1 MIEII
6 IKRNGEEEPFAMQK
20 LMGWGEWAASTLN
33 GRVDWQSVVR
43 AVLGRVKG
51 PKVKSIDL
59 QSAFIDECLSRNTWS
74 YYLMAGR
81 LYAAD
86 QHKNLYGSEGIPT
99 IAQLHLQMQND
110 KMLRQLDYSP
120 LEYAELE
127 ELIDHSYDYTYPH
140 FSLKYMH
147 EKYAFQNR
155 VTGKVYETPQFV
167 YMRMAM
173 VIYEK
178 EPRAIRLQ
186 QIREIFDH
194 FRNKELSA
202 PTPNYV
208 YLGAPR
214 MGLASCCLFSTA
226 DDGESLATGDY
237 IANIMTQ
244 AGAGIGSNIITRS
257 VGEPVRGGSI
267 KHGGKLGYYRANA
280 FSTTANK
287 QGSRGGAGNVNYP
300 IFDPEAPVISQLRNP
315 RAIASMRIRELH
327 YTVQSNPYLDYLAS
341 QNKPI
346 MAFTCNTAPD
356 LFEAFYSSDLQ
367 RFVELYNKYE
377 NDPSF
382 KKKYLDAR
390 ALVYTMA
397 KEAYE
402 TGTAYFNDMYEI
414 NHHTPFKEPIYNTNL
429 CVAPETKILTDNGYV
444 EIQSVAGS
452 VQNIW
457 NGREWSEVEVLKTG
471 EDQELLMVITDSG
484 QTLEC
489 TPYHKFFV
497 VDGYGTEA
505 CETRAHNLKPG
516 DKLIKFDMPVI
527 EGADLLANAYINGFY
542 TGDGCET
549 PEGQRVYLYGNK
561 RLLADRFVGGTDWRI
576 QNDHN
581 RMYKHYNTLEC
592 KFFVPDNR
600 YTVQSRLDWLSGLAD
615 ADGCI
620 YRNGDNQQLIVTSVN
635 YAFLQEVQY
644 MLNTL
649 GVVAKIKPEN
659 AGGARQ
665 LPLND
670 GTGKYG
676 EFECQAT
683 WRLIIASNDLQ
694 HLLSLGITFG
704 RLKVLF
710 HQPQRD
716 AKQFIKIAGVVNTGR
731 RDDTYCF
738 TEHKRHM
745 GIFNGILT
753 GQCVEIAEP
762 TKPYMNAADLYLEED
777 HGRGEVA
784 LCSLFAVNVNKADT
798 TKKVESVCYHG
809 LRMVDFCIHNS
820 DYKLPHIGFTAKQRM
835 NAAGGI
841 MGLASHMAKN
851 RLTYTSAAGLQEI
864 HFIYER
870 HMYCMIKASLR
881 IAKERGNAP
890 WINKTKWPEG
900 WLPIDTY
907 NRNVDKLGDFDCLFP
922 WEKLRQEIIQQG
934 GIAHSCLVGHMPG
947 ESSSKA
953 LGETN
958 SGYAVRKKA
967 IKKTDGQTVIYWAA
981 PESDNPDYFYELAYD
996 IPVRRQAECYA
1007 VQQKWT
1013 DQAISADFYRRI
1025 NPEEKLSSTQ
1035 ILEDEYFYPKSLGMK
1050 SRYYQNSEITDG
1062 IDLEGA
1068 EAVEIMGSSNC
1079 PSGACS
1085 V

>member
-86 QHKNLYGSEGIPT
+86 QHKNLYGSEGMPT

-178 EPRAIRLQ
+178 EPRAIRMQ

-429 CVAPETKILTDNGYV
+429 CV
-444 EIQSVAGS
+444 
-452 VQNIW
+452 
-457 NGREWSEVEVLKTG
+457 EV
-471 EDQELLMVITDSG
+471 
-484 QTLEC
+484 C
-489 TPYHKFFV
+489 
-497 VDGYGTEA
+497 
-505 CETRAHNLKPG
+505 
-516 DKLIKFDMPVI
+516 
-527 EGADLLANAYINGFY
+527 
-542 TGDGCET
+542 
-549 PEGQRVYLYGNK
+549 
-561 RLLADRFVGGTDWRI
+561 
-576 QNDHN
+576 
-581 RMYKHYNTLEC
+581 
-592 KFFVPDNR
+592 
-600 YTVQSRLDWLSGLAD
+600 
-615 ADGCI
+615 
-620 YRNGDNQQLIVTSVN
+620 
-635 YAFLQEVQY
+635 
-644 MLNTL
+644 
-649 GVVAKIKPEN
+649 
-659 AGGARQ
+659 
-665 LPLND
+665 
-670 GTGKYG
+670 
-676 EFECQAT
+676 
-683 WRLIIASNDLQ
+683 
-694 HLLSLGITFG
+694 
-704 RLKVLF
+704 
-710 HQPQRD
+710 
-716 AKQFIKIAGVVNTGR
+716 
-731 RDDTYCF
+731 
-738 TEHKRHM
+738 
-745 GIFNGILT
+745 
-753 GQCVEIAEP
+753 EP

-981 PESDNPDYFYELAYD
+981 PESDNPDYHYELAYD